1 MADTAVF
8 FEGINGSFH
17 KYPLLVKSL
26 PLIRTSCDTGIEAQ
40 IFVRIGVDA
49 FAVIRGIGAGMFT
62 AANPLCS
69 SPDGFVTNPFKVQRA
84 FFTAGFPKIIP

>member
-26 PLIRTSCDTGIEAQ
+26 PLIRTSCDTGIKAQ

-49 FAVIRGIGAGMFT
+49 FAVRGIGAGIFT
-62 AANPLCS
+62 AANTLCS
-69 SPDGFVTNPFKVQRA
+69 SPDGFVTDPFKA
-84 FFTAGFPKIIP
+84 